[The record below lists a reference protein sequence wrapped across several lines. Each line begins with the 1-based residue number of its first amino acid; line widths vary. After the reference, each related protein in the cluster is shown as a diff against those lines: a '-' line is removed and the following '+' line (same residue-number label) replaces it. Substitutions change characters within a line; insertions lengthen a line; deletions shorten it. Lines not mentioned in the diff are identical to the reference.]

1 VVSGTASVIGIFA
14 MIGTLLFLRR
24 RNTFTK

>member
-1 VVSGTASVIGIFA
+1 VVSGTASIVGIFA

-24 RNTFTK
+24 RTH

>member
-1 VVSGTASVIGIFA
+1 VVSGTASIVGIFA

-24 RNTFTK
+24 KTH